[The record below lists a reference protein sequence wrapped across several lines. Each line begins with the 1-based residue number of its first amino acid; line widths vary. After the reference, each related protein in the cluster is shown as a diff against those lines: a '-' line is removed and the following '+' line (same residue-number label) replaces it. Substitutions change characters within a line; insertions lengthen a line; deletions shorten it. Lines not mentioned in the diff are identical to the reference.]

1 MTNNPDI
8 LRIRPDDYDPDD
20 MPVER
25 ARQFIVERL
34 KPVQGTERLPIREA
48 LGRVLAHDIV
58 SPMDV
63 PGHANSAMDGYAL
76 RHVDLATSGATT
88 LTVIGTALAGQGF
101 SGSIGPSECVRIM
114 TGAPIPPGADCV
126 VMQENVI
133 AADGQATIGPGHQPG
148 QNIRRAGEDL
158 ARGQVAL
165 AGGHGLTP
173 ADLGLL
179 ASLGIADIDVVR
191 RLKVAFFS
199 TGDELVPL
207 GQPLG
212 DGQIHDSNRYSLH
225 GLLSQLGCE
234 LIDLGV
240 VRDDP
245 AALETALRDAASRAD
260 AVITSGGVSVG
271 EADYTRAVMARL
283 GTVLFW
289 KIAMKPGRPLAYGQ
303 IGEAQFFGLPGNPV
317 SVMVTFYQF
326 VREALLRLQ
335 GRTPRTLPS
344 FTVRCVTPLKKAP
357 GRTEFQRGILFEQDG
372 EWVVRST
379 GNQGSGILSSMSEAN
394 CFVVLEQ
401 DRGRVS
407 AGEWVRVQPF
417 EGVLA

>member
-1 MTNNPDI
+1 
-8 LRIRPDDYDPDD
+8 
-20 MPVER
+20 
-25 ARQFIVERL
+25 
-34 KPVQGTERLPIREA
+34 
-48 LGRVLAHDIV
+48 
-58 SPMDV
+58 
-63 PGHANSAMDGYAL
+63 
-76 RHVDLATSGATT
+76 
-88 LTVIGTALAGQGF
+88 
-101 SGSIGPSECVRIM
+101 
-114 TGAPIPPGADCV
+114 
-126 VMQENVI
+126 MQENVI

-372 EWVVRST
+372 EWVVLST

-417 EGVLA
+417 EGILA